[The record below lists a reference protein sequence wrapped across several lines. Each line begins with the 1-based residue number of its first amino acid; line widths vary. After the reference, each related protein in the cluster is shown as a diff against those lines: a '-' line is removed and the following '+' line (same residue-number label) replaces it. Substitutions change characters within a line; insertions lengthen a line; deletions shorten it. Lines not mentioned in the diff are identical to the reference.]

1 MMTFEKDNDGKI
13 TDKLIQDTPPAT
25 ATATVFADDLCI
37 DLDYT
42 DARGYKAI
50 RYPSPDAMQEAAR
63 KWAEKGVTVIN
74 L

>member
-1 MMTFEKDNDGKI
+1 MMTFEKDNDGQM
-13 TDKLIQDTPPAT
+13 TEKLLQDTPPAT
-25 ATATVFADDLCI
+25 VTVFADDLCI

-42 DARGYKAI
+42 DARGYKAVQ
-50 RYPSPDAMQEAAR
+50 YPSPDAMQDSAR